1 MSNDSGS
8 QNVETLNTAIE
19 AIRQNDFRGALNWL
33 ERIPGSHPKRE
44 QARLLNAQCRHA
56 LGEYA
61 ESERLFLSLV
71 REYPDNA
78 FYRHSLAILYNDWQ
92 RPEQALEHA
101 QAAAAIAPGSAEC
114 WIQLSLAQR
123 SLGDGAGA
131 LQSAEKAVALSGG
144 SPDALKH
151 RGYANLM
158 LHRPD
163 AASRDFTGRMRA
175 VFGPG
180 TTDWRPEFVRTTPA
194 KLRHDIE
201 QYRYLCAQAPD
212 SALAFLADQHRH
224 FLAQLPDDLPHDRII
239 TLPPLAINDLGAG
252 YNRLHRFSE
261 AERLEGGAVNGAL
274 DFRAIEDDYRRRSPG
289 ITWIDGFLRHET
301 LASLR
306 RYCLENTFWFDFH
319 HPDGYLGALMENGFA
334 APLLFQIAEDL
345 QRHLPGIFRD
355 YPLFQMW
362 AFKYDS
368 RLRGIQTHAD
378 VAAVN
383 LNFWLT
389 PDEANLDPDS
399 GGLVIWDKEAPADW
413 RFGDFNSGDG
423 GRQQRIRDFLH
434 DSGAQ
439 RVVVPYRQNRA
450 VLFNSDLF
458 HRTDDI
464 RFKEGY
470 ENRRINITLL
480 FGQR

>member
-19 AIRQNDFRGALNWL
+19 AIRQNDFRSALSRL
-33 ERIPGSHPKRE
+33 ERIPGDHPQRE
-44 QARLLNAQCRHA
+44 QARLLGAQCRHA

-71 REYPDNA
+71 REYPGNA

-101 QAAAAIAPGSAEC
+101 EAAAAMTPGSAEC
-114 WIQLSLAQR
+114 WIQLSQAR
-123 SLGDGAGA
+123 RCLGDGPGA
-131 LQSAEKAVALSGG
+131 LESAEKAVALSGG
-144 SPDALKH
+144 SPEALKH

-158 LHRPD
+158 LHRLEG
-163 AASRDFTGRMRA
+163 ASRDFTGRMRA

-180 TTDWRPEFVRTTPA
+180 VPGWRPDFIHTTPA

-201 QYRYLCAQAPD
+201 QYDYLCAQAPD
-212 SALAFLADQHRH
+212 PALAALADRHRR
-224 FLAQLPDDLPHDRII
+224 FLAQLPEDLPHDRII
-239 TLPPLAINDLGAG
+239 TLSPAAIAELGSG
-252 YNRLHRFSE
+252 YNRLHRFAQ
-261 AERLEGGAVNGAL
+261 AERLDGGAVNGTL

-289 ITWIDGFLRHET
+289 ITWIDGFLRTET
-301 LASLR
+301 LATLR

-345 QRHLPGIFRD
+345 QRLLPGIFRD

-378 VAAVN
+378 LAAVN
-383 LNFWLT
+383 LNFWIT
-389 PDEANLDPDS
+389 PDEANIDADS

-413 RFGDFNSGDG
+413 RFGDFNSGAGD
-423 GRQQRIRDFLH
+423 RQQRIGDFLR

-439 RVVVPYRQNRA
+439 RVAVPYRQNRA

-480 FGQR
+480 FGRR